1 MSYAA
6 GCRRNTYNLRS
17 KAPGRSRT
25 TYTNE
30 VPASADAADG
40 TRAHQKDQGTLLV
53 RPYGPRYYLALRRR
67 SWSLSSPSVL
77 SVVYILSRRVAPRW
91 PKAVPVRLRHGGERK
106 TKRKSLRDSG
116 ESISNASTQGGHH
129 AGLTTSRGRAGEEP
143 DGRPFCMHYFNR
155 LCCMQKL
162 DESSSLLYKQH
173 PPDGRRQAQACK
185 MCC

>member
-1 MSYAA
+1 MS
-6 GCRRNTYNLRS
+6 
-17 KAPGRSRT
+17 
-25 TYTNE
+25 

-40 TRAHQKDQGTLLV
+40 TTGASERSRNAAGAPMWFKVLCLT
-53 RPYGPRYYLALRRR
+53 LRRR

-77 SVVYILSRRVAPRW
+77 SVVCILSRRVAPRW
-91 PKAVPVRLRHGGERK
+91 PKAVPVRLRHGCERK
-106 TKRKSLRDSG
+106 TKRKSLRDFG
-116 ESISNASTQGGHH
+116 ESISNAGTQGEHH

-173 PPDGRRQAQACK
+173 S
-185 MCC
+185 